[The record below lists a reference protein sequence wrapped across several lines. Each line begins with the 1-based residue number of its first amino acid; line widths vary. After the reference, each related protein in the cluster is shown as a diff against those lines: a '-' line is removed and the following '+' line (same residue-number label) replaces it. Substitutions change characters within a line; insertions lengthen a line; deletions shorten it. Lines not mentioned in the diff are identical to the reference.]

1 MKRAAALLAIV
12 LGATAGRDARA
23 DDPPAASPAP
33 PATAPAPAQ
42 QQPPSPK
49 RPVPDYSGRGPE
61 PTTAGDVALWVP
73 RVVLSPLYLVSE
85 YVIRWPLSVGIP
97 AAERADLPRKV
108 YDFFTFGPEHNAG
121 FAPVGMFDFDF
132 NPSVGIY
139 AFWNDAGFKG
149 DDWHV
154 HVEAWP
160 TDWVAGSLTNHIQID
175 DAQAVQFRVE
185 GIRRPDR
192 VFYGTGPDTRQSYQS
207 RYGEDRF
214 DGGAKYEWRFWRSSR
229 IQTALGLRATSIYD
243 GHFGDDPSLSKEA
256 AAGAF
261 ALPPGF
267 GGGYTAEYN
276 RASFILD
283 TRRPWPQAG
292 SGFRAELQG
301 EQGSDVRNS
310 PSSGWIRYGASAGAY
325 LDLNQRGRVLG
336 LSVMALFADP
346 LGDRP
351 VPFTEL
357 AALGGDGPM
366 RGYFAR
372 RMVDR
377 SAAAAALH
385 YVWPIGPWLGGTI
398 EAGVG
403 NAFDEHLQGFRA
415 GRLRFSGDIGL
426 STLGLTDF
434 PMELIFGM
442 GSETFEQGGT
452 IDSFRFT
459 LSVNHG
465 F

>member
-1 MKRAAALLAIV
+1 MKRAAALLAMV
-12 LGATAGRDARA
+12 LGATLGREAWAG
-23 DDPPAASPAP
+23 DPPAAS
-33 PATAPAPAQ
+33 TASPAPASTQQEQ
-42 QQPPSPK
+42 QQPSPK

-97 AAERADLPRKV
+97 AAERSDLPRKV
-108 YDFFTFGPEHNAG
+108 YDFFTFGPEHKAG

-139 AFWNDAGFKG
+139 VFWNDAGFKG
-149 DDWHV
+149 DDWHA

-160 TDWVAGSLTNHIQID
+160 TDWVAGSLTDHIQID
-175 DAQAVQFRVE
+175 DRQAVQFRVE

-192 VFYGTGPDTRQSYQS
+192 VFYGIGPDTRQSYQS

-214 DGGAKYEWRFWRSSR
+214 DGGARYEWRFWRDSR
-229 IQTALGLRATSIYD
+229 IETGLGLRASSTYD
-243 GHFGDDPSLSKEA
+243 GHFGNDPSLSKEA
-256 AAGAF
+256 ATGVF
-261 ALPPGF
+261 TLPPGF

-276 RASFILD
+276 RVSVVLD
-283 TRRPWPQAG
+283 TRRPWPQSG
-292 SGFRAELQG
+292 TGFRAELQG

-336 LSVMALFADP
+336 LSVMTLFADP

-357 AALGGDGPM
+357 ASLGGDGPM

-403 NAFDEHLQGFRA
+403 NAFDEHLQGFRT

-442 GSETFEQGGT
+442 GSETFEQGAT

>member
-12 LGATAGRDARA
+12 LGATIVREAHAE
-23 DDPPAASPAP
+23 DPPAAP
-33 PATAPAPAQ
+33 TAARPEPS
-42 QQPPSPK
+42 SPK

-73 RVVLSPLYLVSE
+73 RVVLSPLYVVSE
-85 YVIRWPLSVGIP
+85 YVIRWPLAQAIP

-108 YDFFTFGPEHNAG
+108 YDFFTFGPEHKAG

-132 NPSVGIY
+132 NPSVGVY
-139 AFWNDAGFKG
+139 VFWNDAGFEG
-149 DDWHV
+149 DDWHA

-160 TDWVAGSLTNHIQID
+160 TDWLAGSLTDHIQID
-175 DAQAVQFRVE
+175 DRQAVQLRVE

-192 VFYGTGPDTRQSYQS
+192 VFYGIGPDTRQSYQS

-214 DGGAKYEWRFWRSSR
+214 DAGAKYEWRFWGSSR
-229 IQTALGLRATSIYD
+229 IQTAAGIRAVNLYD
-243 GHFGDDPSLSKEA
+243 GHWGDDPSLTKEA
-256 AAGAF
+256 ATGAF
-261 ALPPGF
+261 ATPPGF
-267 GGGYTAEYN
+267 GSGYTAEYN
-276 RASFILD
+276 GASLVLD
-283 TRRPWPQAG
+283 SRHRWPRSG
-292 SGFRAELQG
+292 SGLRLELQG
-301 EQGSDVRNS
+301 EQGNDARNS
-310 PSSGWIRYGASAGAY
+310 PASGWIRYGASAGAY
-325 LDLNQRGRVLG
+325 LDLNQRGRVLS
-336 LSVMALFADP
+336 LSVMTLFADP

-357 AALGGDGPM
+357 ASLGGDGPM
-366 RGYFAR
+366 RGYFGG

-377 SAAAAALH
+377 SAGAAGLH

-398 EAGVG
+398 ETAVG
-403 NAFDEHLQGFRA
+403 NAFDAHLQGFRA

-426 STLGLTDF
+426 STLGLSDY
-434 PMELIFGM
+434 PIEMIFGV

>member
-1 MKRAAALLAIV
+1 VKRAAALLAIV
-12 LGATAGRDARA
+12 LGVTVGREARA
-23 DDPPAASPAP
+23 DDPPVASAQ
-33 PATAPAPAQ
+33 AQ
-42 QQPPSPK
+42 QQQRQPPSPK

-85 YVIRWPLSVGIP
+85 YVIRWPLSVAVP

-108 YDFFTFGPEHNAG
+108 YDFFTFGPEHKAG

-139 AFWNDAGFKG
+139 VFWNDAGFKG
-149 DDWHV
+149 DDWHA

-160 TDWVAGSLTNHIQID
+160 TDWVAGSLTDHIQID
-175 DAQAVQFRVE
+175 DRDAVQFRVE
-185 GIRRPDR
+185 GVRRPDH
-192 VFYGTGPDTRQSYQS
+192 VFYGIGPDTRQRYQS

-214 DGGAKYEWRFWRSSR
+214 DGGAKYEWRFWRGSR
-229 IQTALGLRATSIYD
+229 IQTAVGLRAANIYD
-243 GHFGDDPSLSKEA
+243 GHWGGDPSLTTKA
-256 AAGAF
+256 ATGVF
-261 ALPPGF
+261 ALPAGF

-276 RASFILD
+276 RASFALD
-283 TRRPWPQAG
+283 SRRPWPEPG
-292 SGFRAELQG
+292 SGFRAEAQA

-310 PSSGWIRYGASAGAY
+310 PASGWMRYGASAGAY
-325 LDLNQRGRVLG
+325 LDLNQRGRVVS
-336 LSVMALFADP
+336 LSAMTLFADP
-346 LGDRP
+346 LGERP

-357 AALGGDGPM
+357 ASLGGDGPM
-366 RGYFAR
+366 RGYFSG
-372 RMVDR
+372 RMVGR

-385 YVWPIGPWLGGTI
+385 YVWPIGPWLGGNI

-415 GRLRFSGDIGL
+415 SRLRFSGDIGI
-426 STLGLTDF
+426 SSLGLTDY
-434 PMELIFGM
+434 PIELIFGM

-452 IDSFRFT
+452 IDSFRLT